1 MDRWAL
7 EGSGRPRA
15 RLRSQGR
22 SAHRTTSAAAG
33 QSPGSGTILPRDA
46 VARSEARCQ
55 GLAFEI
61 RDVLVQKL
69 AADALSL
76 EAADRGNVAD
86 PQRKALEARA
96 GMVGRCARLLVG
108 VAELLEGLA
117 AEALA
122 APSGRR
128 EVDA

>member
-1 MDRWAL
+1 
-7 EGSGRPRA
+7 
-15 RLRSQGR
+15 
-22 SAHRTTSAAAG
+22 
-33 QSPGSGTILPRDA
+33 

-55 GLAFEI
+55 GLAYEI